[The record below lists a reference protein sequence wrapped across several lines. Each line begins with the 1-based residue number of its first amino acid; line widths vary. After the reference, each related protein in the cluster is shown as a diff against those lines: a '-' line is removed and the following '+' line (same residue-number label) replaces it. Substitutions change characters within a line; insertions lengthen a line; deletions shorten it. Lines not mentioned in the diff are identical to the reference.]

1 MPPPRYDPAS
11 WAAARRV
18 LSSAE
23 SANPGRWDPLARPY
37 LNEPL
42 ARLALHDPCMRLVL
56 LFASQMGKSE
66 IGNNWLGYVV
76 DHAPCSFLLLRPT
89 LDDCKGYS
97 KQRLRHL
104 FDCPALRGKVAEPR
118 ARDSGNTLLDKT
130 FPGGMLILAG
140 ANSAARLASWPI
152 RCLFADEID
161 RYPPSAGA
169 EGDPLGLA
177 EKRLSDSGERA
188 KELLTSTPTLA
199 PSSRIQRE
207 YDESSQAHWLM
218 PCPHCGCEIEMLW
231 RTAAADG
238 TETYRLQWDGDP
250 GVDGPGFD
258 VRYVC
263 QECDAPIREHH
274 KTAMLAAGHWVHTHP
289 ERRTRGY
296 KINALAAPI
305 GSVSWR
311 ILAAEWAKAT
321 ALAKAGDT
329 SALRVFVNTRLA
341 EPWEDVIGET
351 IDVRALLGRRENW
364 GNTRETPLVPARATV
379 LTSGVDV
386 QGGTGRIEC
395 AVWAWGP
402 TTERWLVGYYVLPGS
417 VYDPGTWDSLDEIR
431 LRDPPRVGG
440 GTMRIAAMAVD
451 SGFATD
457 EVHRWTHP
465 RRAAGVFA
473 VKGLGGTGLLIYNPK
488 AQRSEKRGR
497 YRGTFHSVS
506 TNATG
511 DEWHSHLL
519 IPPAEPPEAHKP
531 GYVHLPDWVDEA
543 W

>member
-1 MPPPRYDPAS
+1 
-11 WAAARRV
+11 
-18 LSSAE
+18 
-23 SANPGRWDPLARPY
+23 
-37 LNEPL
+37 
-42 ARLALHDPCMRLVL
+42 
-56 LFASQMGKSE
+56 
-66 IGNNWLGYVV
+66 
-76 DHAPCSFLLLRPT
+76 
-89 LDDCKGYS
+89 
-97 KQRLRHL
+97 
-104 FDCPALRGKVAEPR
+104 
-118 ARDSGNTLLDKT
+118 
-130 FPGGMLILAG
+130 
-140 ANSAARLASWPI
+140 
-152 RCLFADEID
+152 
-161 RYPPSAGA
+161 
-169 EGDPLGLA
+169 
-177 EKRLSDSGERA
+177 
-188 KELLTSTPTLA
+188 
-199 PSSRIQRE
+199 
-207 YDESSQAHWLM
+207 M

-417 VYDPGTWDSLDEIR
+417 AYDPGTWDSLDEIR
-431 LRDPPRVGG
+431 LRDFPRVGG

-543 W
+543 WIAGFTAERRVQRRTKGRATLEWECPEHHPNEPTDTARYALAALHRWLIKGHSLGAAPAPAAPPPAPVVPPPRRLADEQQLSSPNWPHNDREAVRAKPSGGPVRPYGGRLSGRPYR